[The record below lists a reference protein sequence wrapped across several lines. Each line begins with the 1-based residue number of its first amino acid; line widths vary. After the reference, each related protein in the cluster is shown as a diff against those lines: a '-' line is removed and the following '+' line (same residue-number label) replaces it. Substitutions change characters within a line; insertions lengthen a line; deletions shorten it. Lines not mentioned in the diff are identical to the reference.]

1 MGDDS
6 SIGKEEV
13 HESASSSNSS
23 TLLTVEQYHTLTRRV
38 YEQRN
43 PVKLQDLPAL
53 FAKYRGREHDL
64 FRQVCEKYNANPDE
78 LAASLPINAATST
91 NEPAAAKAVPEHAGS
106 REVPVKR
113 EDDEFAHLENE
124 ELPQLTATE
133 YAVLIQSVY
142 ERYNPKKLQDMGRL
156 LQKYR
161 SRERDLYF
169 DVCKKYGAHPV
180 KFRAMD
186 LKEKS
191 DQQQ

>member
-1 MGDDS
+1 M
-6 SIGKEEV
+6 
-13 HESASSSNSS
+13 HESAPSSNSN
-23 TLLTVEQYHTLTRRV
+23 TLLSVEQYHILTRKV
-38 YEQRN
+38 YEQSN

-53 FAKYRGREHDL
+53 FAKYRGREHEL
-64 FRQVCEKYNANPDE
+64 FRQVCEKYHANPEE
-78 LAASLPINAATST
+78 LAASLPMSYASTVT
-91 NEPAAAKAVPEHAGS
+91 NEPAIANPAADSAGS
-106 REVPVKR
+106 REVPVKK

-142 ERYNPKKLQDMGRL
+142 ERYNPQKLQDMGRL

-161 SRERDLYF
+161 SRECDLYF

-191 DQQQ
+191 DQ